1 MPETTP
7 NSKGPAPIQLTPKTV
22 EPALIPDDQVK
33 PEDIAMLTLEYQ
45 DGVPVIVAAGGH
57 ALPAV
62 VEVVNHDGGVIAAY
76 AVGQAEISQRSTA
89 FFLSTDTPGVF
100 DIEAK

>member
-7 NSKGPAPIQLTPKTV
+7 NSKGPAPIQFTPETV

-33 PEDIAMLTLEYQ
+33 PEDIAALKLDYR
-45 DGVPVIVAAGGH
+45 DGTPVIVATGGH

-76 AVGQAEISQRSTA
+76 AARKTEIGQRSTA

-100 DIEAK
+100 DVERK